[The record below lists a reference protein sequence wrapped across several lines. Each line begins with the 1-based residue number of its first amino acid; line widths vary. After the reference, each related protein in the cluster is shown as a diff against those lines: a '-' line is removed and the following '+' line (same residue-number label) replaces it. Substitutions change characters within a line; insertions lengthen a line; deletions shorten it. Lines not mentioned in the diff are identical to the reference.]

1 MDFLRSFFRLL
12 FAGKLEVGRAG
23 CFFRL
28 EENAQRNRRPQ
39 ETIER
44 SNRRVLIRPFFEMV
58 LGSILLQRLFF
69 VLLCF
74 CTIISALES
83 KASLL
88 FDLIT
93 SAHH

>member
-1 MDFLRSFFRLL
+1 M
-12 FAGKLEVGRAG
+12 GRAG
-23 CFFRL
+23 CFYRL

-44 SNRRVLIRPFFEMV
+44 SNRRVLIRPFFEMA

-69 VLLCF
+69 ALFYF